1 MIALYL
7 PRTSPVVH
15 LHVPT
20 TIGILHRLDPNSF
33 LSLMLHV
40 SLVLLILSVCT
51 NILGGSV
58 ERGSDEEVT
67 STVASLEE
75 LLSPKPLSNT
85 HPHPLHVSSSSS
97 PSKHLDSGV
106 YDSYRGASEER
117 IDIRDDYF
125 SKVTPH
131 KAPPKKNSAGKLPPT
146 RPPLSPNIRRKLG
159 EVGEGKSSQPSKK
172 ERLPADDLFINDF
185 VVPQP
190 ATKRSVSLSP
200 QPARKQY
207 QQHST
212 QVLPL
217 QHKPE
222 EVVVTHT
229 QPRKRDVHIIGEPH
243 LTLPYHLVLAIVLYL
258 YYTFNPWTYLSGLF
272 TGFLLVY
279 LLVGTLF
286 VLYVDTQEHEEVS
299 KDERRKIRPSE
310 DFLRRLNADF
320 SKIRDYQVSIAC
332 VLL

>member
-1 MIALYL
+1 MQC
-7 PRTSPVVH
+7 
-15 LHVPT
+15 
-20 TIGILHRLDPNSF
+20 
-33 LSLMLHV
+33 M
-40 SLVLLILSVCT
+40 LLIMSVCT
-51 NILGGSV
+51 YILGGSV

-67 STVASLEE
+67 STVAILEE
-75 LLSPKPLSNT
+75 LLSTKPLSNT

-229 QPRKRDVHIIGEPH
+229 QPRKRDVHIIGDPH
-243 LTLPYHLVLAIVLYL
+243 LTLPYHLVLSIVLYL

-279 LLVGTLF
+279 LLVGTIF
-286 VLYVDTQEHEEVS
+286 VLYVDTQEQEEES
-299 KDERRKIRPSE
+299 KDERRKRWPSE

-320 SKIRDYQVSIAC
+320 SKVRDYQVPIPCALISTNFLINEIFFL
-332 VLL
+332 VYRNSS